1 MFLILLWKHNQR
13 IDWSRLKRSVA
24 KKSRSDLFQ
33 GSCFCAGEGRSKGK
47 VLYCFGEVQAF
58 SSIKKKNYFAIES
71 YWRNVSWF
79 YYDWFKRRFKTA
91 SKSSYLISSF
101 SLSSKAKYLEPK
113 CQIFERQDL
122 ESWKRNPLVLGMF
135 FFIIAGFFCICRVFF
150 ADGDWEVEPARRGE
164 RLRWCGGGADVLHP
178 ARPACHC
185 CRPHP
190 CCVSFQS
197 HFSFRLWSGFGF
209 CFFSRLWLWYLKM

>member
-1 MFLILLWKHNQR
+1 MKLPCQFNIMKYLFSMFLILLWKHNQR

-24 KKSRSDLFQ
+24 KRVALPKYRSDPFQ

-91 SKSSYLISSF
+91 SKSSYLITSF

-113 CQIFERQDL
+113 WQIFERQDL
-122 ESWKRNPLVLGMF
+122 ESWKRNPLVLSMF
-135 FFIIAGFFCICRVFF
+135 F
-150 ADGDWEVEPARRGE
+150 
-164 RLRWCGGGADVLHP
+164 
-178 ARPACHC
+178 
-185 CRPHP
+185 
-190 CCVSFQS
+190 S
-197 HFSFRLWSGFGF
+197 
-209 CFFSRLWLWYLKM
+209 